1 MQTLENAAFAAW
13 PASYEADVHGWHL
26 RLDSG
31 YTKRAN
37 SLNLTDRSQ
46 PLTHLQLEAI
56 EQQFA
61 ARGLRP
67 VIRLTS
73 LLNLPTLEPL
83 LIERG
88 YRHSDASHVL
98 CRALEAPSGERSPSA
113 HLLTSAA
120 QWMPAFAQL
129 SGQGDEQAQA
139 HLAILQR
146 IVHPAAWAMWEE
158 RGVPGCCGLGVLVGE
173 QLGLFD
179 IVTGNA
185 FQRRGLAEQL
195 CRALLAWG
203 WAHGARRVFLQVAA
217 ENQPALALYRKLGFE
232 WGYGYGYW
240 IKH

>member
-13 PASYEADVHGWHL
+13 PAALDAEVHGWCL
-26 RLDSG
+26 RLDTG

-46 PLTHLQLEAI
+46 PLTHTQLEAI

-88 YRHSDASHVL
+88 YRFSDASHVL
-98 CRALEAPSGERSPSA
+98 CRVLQAPTAEPQPSV
-113 HLLTSAA
+113 HLLGGPA
-120 QWMPAFAQL
+120 QWIPAFAQL

-139 HLAILQR
+139 HQAILQR
-146 IVHPAAWAMWEE
+146 IAHPAAWAVWEE
-158 RGVPGCCGLGVLVGE
+158 GGVPGCCGLGVVVGE

-179 IVTGNA
+179 IVTGEA
-185 FQRRGLAEQL
+185 FQRRGLAERL
-195 CRALLAWG
+195 CRALFGWG
-203 WAHGARRVFLQVAA
+203 WEQGARQVFLQVAA
-217 ENQPALALYRKLGFE
+217 DNRPALALYEKLGFE
-232 WGYGYGYW
+232 RAYGYGYW
-240 IKH
+240 VKP